1 MDASGHWLISLCAL
15 ICLRLSSLVSG
26 GGGSEDN
33 SYLGIDLL
41 LSSNRFSLWIND
53 TMVYDTGHSR
63 DSGTIVLAI
72 HEKEGFVVAS
82 RSFPTFNPSEG
93 QVLQRFLKS
102 IQPSRIVIVATM
114 PEGTRYLAEAE
125 SALAERGCKGASL
138 LAIGEAWACV
148 LSVHQVWEVVVTRPV
163 LSTEEKLAHWEVMA
177 LPQQSSALSV
187 HIPSR
192 NSTECDWHHRA
203 DLKAQRDFCRK
214 YDGFPEICRCSR
226 PILSNLA
233 FAKAENME
241 IRETI
246 PCVIVTSKHPY
257 NIYRLLLQLMRI
269 KGSQQTPFVVHLE
282 VDVPATEELIKLFNL
297 SLSKREALQQTSDL
311 SAATSAIANV
321 TYHAIS
327 ETFARFPEANKIII
341 LEDDLILSPDFLWY
355 FQQTSS
361 ILDDDPTV
369 MAVSAHHSQSFPG
382 RSLDPTRVLRG
393 RAPPQWGWMASRK
406 ILQKWMPSSWGGD
419 WDYWLM
425 EKQKIDGMEIVFPEL
440 SRSLHAG
447 SAGTHITGL
456 EQATFYNLQAANGQ
470 RNANI
475 SNLPEVRKE
484 VYASKLR
491 EDISVAVA
499 VSLISPSHCENQL
512 QLHPVQGGPFII
524 YVNNRPEWYAVMI
537 CFRGFMSDVREEF
550 EYVQQLTIAGEKL
563 FVVKC
568 PESPHC
574 VRMPSGY
581 VAVTNDDDIIEA
593 FWGLNLFRSSRLVR
607 TPFKI
612 RRKPQRLIEEVE
624 LQNVDLGYTTLS
636 LDTSD
641 LISDEAFVLPLINS
655 APESVTSENQGGRVP
670 DSVRNPDK
678 EYDADVPEG
687 PAVEIPSVLSPNLS
701 STPRV
706 IAKSYSPAAPYGS
719 SLSYYLSCIT
729 VQCIASDPLLPVH
742 QLPKTHRATAVM
754 SQEEKQSPY
763 DTSVEFTLRDYFSD
777 NITLKWLSN
786 TDD

>member
-1 MDASGHWLISLCAL
+1 
-15 ICLRLSSLVSG
+15 
-26 GGGSEDN
+26 
-33 SYLGIDLL
+33 
-41 LSSNRFSLWIND
+41 
-53 TMVYDTGHSR
+53 
-63 DSGTIVLAI
+63 
-72 HEKEGFVVAS
+72 
-82 RSFPTFNPSEG
+82 
-93 QVLQRFLKS
+93 
-102 IQPSRIVIVATM
+102 M
-114 PEGTRYLAEAE
+114 PEGTRYLAEAD
-125 SALAERGCKGASL
+125 SALAERGCRGSAL

-148 LSVHQVWEVVVTRPV
+148 LSVHQVWEVVVTRPA
-163 LSTEEKLAHWEVMA
+163 LSIEEKLSHWEITA
-177 LPQQSSALSV
+177 RLQQSLALSV

-192 NSTECDWHHRA
+192 NSTECDWHNRA
-203 DLKAQRDFCRK
+203 DLTAQRDFCRK

-233 FAKAENME
+233 FTTAEKME

-257 NIYRLLLQLMRI
+257 NIYRLLLQLMKI
-269 KGSQQTPFVVHLE
+269 KGTQQTPFIVHIE
-282 VDVPATEELIKLFNL
+282 GDVPATEELIKLFNL
-297 SLSKREALQQTSDL
+297 SLSKRETLQPTSDL
-311 SAATSAIANV
+311 SVATSAIANV

-369 MAVSAHHSQSFPG
+369 LAVSAHHSQSFPG
-382 RSLDPTRVLRG
+382 RGLDPTRVLRG

-425 EKQKIDGMEIVFPEL
+425 EKQKTDGMEIVFPEL

-447 SAGTHITGL
+447 SAGTHITGM

-470 RNANI
+470 RNVNI

-499 VSLISPSHCENQL
+499 ASLTSPSHCKNQL

-550 EYVQQLTIAGEKL
+550 EYVQQLSIAGEKL

-574 VRMPSGY
+574 ARIPSGY
-581 VAVTNDDDIIEA
+581 AAVTNDDEVIEA
-593 FWGLNLFRSSRLVR
+593 FWGLNLFRSSRIVR
-607 TPFKI
+607 TPFRI
-612 RRKPQRLIEEVE
+612 RRKPQHIMEEVE
-624 LQNVDLGYTTLS
+624 LQNVDFGYTTLS

-641 LISDEAFVLPLINS
+641 LISDEAFVLPLINN
-655 APESVTSENQGGRVP
+655 APESVTSENQDDNVP
-670 DSVRNPDK
+670 GSVKNPDR
-678 EYDADVPEG
+678 EYDVDVPEINEEFEG
-687 PAVEIPSVLSPNLS
+687 TYSDRVRRTTIQTEHSNAQVTSEEPALEIPSILSPNLS
-701 STPRV
+701 STPRE
-706 IAKSYSPAAPYGS
+706 IAKSYSPGAPYGS

-729 VQCIASDPLLPVH
+729 AQCIASDPLLQIH
-742 QLPKTHRATAVM
+742 QLPDTHRATAAM
-754 SQEEKQSPY
+754 SREEKRIPY
-763 DTSVEFTLRDYFSD
+763 DTSVEFTLRDYFSNSN
-777 NITLKWLSN
+777 NIIHKWLSN
-786 TDD
+786 KDY